1 MEKSELK
8 NNINKTTKI
17 IEFAL
22 KEKLGKEYQVEFEV
36 GDTDYDDTGL
46 ISILYVLNISLD
58 DPDSHLEIDEIT
70 SELTKQSD
78 TIYNLLTNKKSSIGR
93 NGLFGPYKEENT
105 YLSPSVRG
113 IQFDSDIFNTTWI
126 FEIIIN

>member
-1 MEKSELK
+1 MDKFELK
-8 NNINKTTKI
+8 QNLKKTNKI

-22 KEKLGKEYQVEFEV
+22 KEKLSKPYQVDFEV
-36 GDTDYDDTGL
+36 GDTDYDDNGL
-46 ISILYVLNISLD
+46 ISILYVLNISFS

-78 TIYNLLTNKKSSIGR
+78 TIYNLITNKKSSIGPD
-93 NGLFGPYKEENT
+93 GLFGPYRENNA

-113 IQFDSDIFNTTWI
+113 IEYNVDIFKTSWI

>member
-8 NNINKTTKI
+8 NNVNKTTKI

-46 ISILYVLNISLD
+46 ISIFYVLNISFN
-58 DPDSHLEIDEIT
+58 DPDSNLEIDEIT
-70 SELTKQSD
+70 SELTKQSN

-93 NGLFGPYKEENT
+93 NGLFGPYKEEND